1 MPNNFVTKW
10 GAGAGIFVGVAIVTY
25 LEVFQI
31 KLRAVFPF
39 LGSVGDTN
47 VGIVALLAN
56 IVVLVVVSFAT
67 RLSTV
72 AKEQRA

>member
-1 MPNNFVTKW
+1 MSNNFVTKW
-10 GAGAGIFVGVAIVTY
+10 GAAAGIFTGVAIVTY
-25 LEVFQI
+25 LTVFEV
-31 KLRAVFPF
+31 KLCAVFPF
-39 LGSVGDTN
+39 LGSLGDTN

-67 RLSTV
+67 RPSTV